1 MNTKIKQL
9 ALLLLFS
16 LLSIIGLQIYYA
28 VEVYQQKSMVFQ
40 AEVNQAFEK
49 AVDKTNEQ
57 RLRKINGFFEEDI
70 SDTTQV
76 KLAYEVSEEG
86 PRLVV
91 IDPKTGY
98 KHLSMNAKELPDT
111 LVDNETLIE
120 IAVNENWKLLR
131 NENILYWTQKI
142 GDQLKFHSD
151 SLSIS
156 TDSLE
161 ENMKAEL
168 LRFEIDEAFSFVKS
182 DSAYQYDSTDQSFKI
197 NMLPVKL
204 DGETLLTAKINN
216 PQIAILKRLT
226 VVFSITLIALALLFY
241 SSLYLY
247 RILKKQR
254 QLSVLKDD
262 FIDNVTHELITPT
275 ATLQLALETLE
286 KSDPNSSSKYID
298 IARQHADRIATIVDN
313 VLRSSL
319 SQLEEESV
327 LLEKVDLNSV
337 LMEIIQYY
345 GATHGD
351 HLQIKANFE
360 DALDLFTNKELLSTA
375 LHNVISNAIK
385 YGHPTQPKIH
395 ISLEEKAGKIF
406 INIEDNGMGIPKA
419 HQQLIFEK
427 FHRIPSSTHNVKGL
441 GIGLYHAKMLMRRLN
456 GDLSL
461 ERSSAKGSC
470 FRIHLNKSI
479 AHET

>member
-1 MNTKIKQL
+1 MNVKIRQL
-9 ALLLLFS
+9 ALLLFFS

-28 VEVYQQKSMVFQ
+28 IEVYQQKSMVFK

-57 RLRKINGFFEEDI
+57 RLRKINGFFEQDI

-76 KLAYEVSEEG
+76 KLTYELSEEG

-91 IDPKTGY
+91 IDPQTGY

-111 LVDNETLIE
+111 LIDNEALIQ

-131 NENILYWTQKI
+131 NENILYWTQEI
-142 GDQLKFHSD
+142 GEGLKAHSD

-156 TDSLE
+156 TDSLK

-168 LRFEIDEAFSFVKS
+168 LRFSIDEAFSFVKS
-182 DSAYQYDSTDQSFKI
+182 DSAYHYDSTDQSFKI

-204 DGETLLTAKINN
+204 DGETLLTAQIAN

-226 VVFSITLIALALLFY
+226 VVFAITLIALALLFY
-241 SSLYLY
+241 SCLYLY
-247 RILKKQR
+247 RILKRQR

-286 KSDPNSSSKYID
+286 KSAPDSFSRYIS
-298 IARQHADRIATIVDN
+298 IAKQHANRIATIVDH
-313 VLRSSL
+313 VLKSSL
-319 SQLEEESV
+319 SQMEDESIPID
-327 LLEKVDLNSV
+327 KVDIKAL
-337 LMEIIQYY
+337 LMDTIQYY
-345 GATHGD
+345 SATYGD
-351 HLQIKANFE
+351 RLKIEANM
-360 DALDLFTNKELLSTA
+360 DSAVDIRTNKAHLSTT

-385 YGHPTQPKIH
+385 YGHPLRPEVH
-395 ISLEEKAGKIF
+395 ISLEEKESEIH
-406 INIEDNGMGIPKA
+406 INIEDNGQGIPKE
-419 HQQLIFEK
+419 HQTLIFEK
-427 FHRIPSSTHNVKGL
+427 FHRVPSPTHVVKGL
-441 GIGLYHAKMLMRRLN
+441 GIGLYHAKQLMQKVN
-456 GDLSL
+456 GDVSL
-461 ERSSAKGSC
+461 IHSSAKGSS
-470 FRIHLNKSI
+470 FRIQLNKRS
-479 AHET
+479 AYEV